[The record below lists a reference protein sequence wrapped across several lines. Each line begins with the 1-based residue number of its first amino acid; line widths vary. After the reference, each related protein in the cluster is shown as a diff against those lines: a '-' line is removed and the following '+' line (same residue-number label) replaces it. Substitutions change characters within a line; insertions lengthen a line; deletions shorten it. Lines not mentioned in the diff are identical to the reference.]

1 MHTPKFLLISF
12 LFAIAAQAQNT
23 EGFETNVDAGFTLT
37 DGNSETTLLTLGAES
52 RNNTDEREFS
62 ILANY
67 AYGQTTS
74 TLEDGSKEDT
84 TNLDKAKL
92 AFQANWLLSERAY
105 IFANLTAE
113 KDEIAK
119 IDHRIIA
126 GPGFG
131 YYFLRDE
138 THTLSTETSVVYV
151 IEDTGNDDE
160 DFAAFRFKQEYRRN
174 FENGSRIWQSVELV
188 SEFADTE
195 NYFMNAEIGVES
207 TLTSRMAL
215 RLVAKNQYNN
225 EPDAGI
231 ERNDFTLISGISVSL

>member
-1 MHTPKFLLISF
+1 MQRFLILVLLTAST
-12 LFAIAAQAQNT
+12 LYAQNT
-23 EGFETNVDAGFTLT
+23 EGFDNQVDAGFTLT
-37 DGNSETTLLTLGAES
+37 DGNSETTLFTLGAES

-67 AYGQTTS
+67 AYGQTTG
-74 TLEDGSKEDT
+74 TLDDGSKQDT
-84 TNLDKAKL
+84 TTLDKARL
-92 AFQANWLLSERAY
+92 ALQANWLLSEKAY

-131 YYFLRDE
+131 YYFLRDD
-138 THTLSTETSVVYV
+138 THTLSTEAGIVYV

-188 SEFADTE
+188 SELADTE
-195 NYFMNAEIGVES
+195 NYFMNAELGLES
-207 TLTSRMAL
+207 KLNSRMAL
-215 RLVAKNQYNN
+215 RLVAKNVYNN
-225 EPDAGI
+225 HPEPEI
-231 ERNDFTLISGISVSL
+231 ERNDLTVISGISLSL